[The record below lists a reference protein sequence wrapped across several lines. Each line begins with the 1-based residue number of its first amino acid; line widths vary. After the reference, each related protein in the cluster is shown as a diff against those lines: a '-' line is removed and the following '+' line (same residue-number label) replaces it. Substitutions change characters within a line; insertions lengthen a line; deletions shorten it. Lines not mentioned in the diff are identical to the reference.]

1 MQPSGLDHY
10 QGKRMT
16 FQVIF
21 QVEGTP
27 VPKGRPRF
35 ARRGKFVSTYSPKT
49 TVDYESKVSDAA
61 RQAMG
66 SQKPLEG
73 PIVACIYITLPI
85 PASYPKKRFN
95 ACLSGEERPI
105 KRSDIDNFCKAI
117 FDGMNGIVFED
128 DSQVV
133 SLHATKVWGSV
144 GLVEIMVQEHLL

>member
-1 MQPSGLDHY
+1 
-10 QGKRMT
+10 MT

-49 TVDYESKVSDAA
+49 TVDYETKVADAA
-61 RQAMG
+61 KIAMG

-73 PIVACIYITLPI
+73 PIVTCIYITLPT
-85 PASYPKKRFN
+85 PASYSKKRTK
-95 ACLSGEERPI
+95 ACLSGEERPT

-117 FDGMNGIVFED
+117 FDGMNGIVFKD

-133 SLHATKVWGSV
+133 SLHATKVYGIV
-144 GLVEIMVQEHLL
+144 GLVEIMVQELLM